1 MSIRKP
7 LRKDGIFTRKTG
19 KEWMLYDSKNES
31 IHIINS
37 TAEFVWRLSD
47 GSRSIDE
54 IKQELMN
61 TYQISEGIDIGK
73 DVDSIIEKFHELKVL
88 QG

>member
-7 LRKDGIFTRKTG
+7 LRKDDIFTRKMG

-47 GSRSIDE
+47 GSHSIDN
-54 IKQELMN
+54 L
-61 TYQISEGIDIGK
+61 
-73 DVDSIIEKFHELKVL
+73 
-88 QG
+88 

>member
-7 LRKDGIFTRKTG
+7 LHKDGIFTRKMG
-19 KEWMLYDSKNES
+19 KEWMLYDEKNES

-37 TAEFVWRLSD
+37 TAEFVWRLCD
-47 GSRSIDE
+47 GSHSIDE

-61 TYQISEGIDIGK
+61 IYRISEGIDVRK
-73 DVDSIIEKFHELKVL
+73 DVDSIIEKFHQLKIL